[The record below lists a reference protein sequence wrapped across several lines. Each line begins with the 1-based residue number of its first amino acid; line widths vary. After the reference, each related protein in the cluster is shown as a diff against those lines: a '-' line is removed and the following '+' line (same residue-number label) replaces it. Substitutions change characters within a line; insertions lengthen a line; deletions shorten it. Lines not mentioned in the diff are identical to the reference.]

1 MEAFGSTNEEI
12 YDLVED
18 QKFNEK
24 MQIESERKSDTV
36 SSNLSDVAN
45 FQSEESFSLSED
57 KNEISFSELSDQE
70 ILLDEEEDEPLTMEA
85 LELPMFNLLL
95 NIYN

>member
-12 YDLVED
+12 CDLVED

-70 ILLDEEEDEPLTMEA
+70 ILLDEEEDELLTMEA

>member
-70 ILLDEEEDEPLTMEA
+70 ILLDEEEDELLTMEA